1 MKQCLLGGGLA
12 QCTGKVPTDLLVF
25 CKWDFV
31 VSSAASCGLQ
41 EGRGGRKKP
50 AWPSPG
56 AALVLEG
63 CSRMQH
69 PVKKDA
75 GGKCGDSDGCH
86 QALDPD
92 TLSGQFAAQP
102 ELLTW
107 VFKR

>member
-1 MKQCLLGGGLA
+1 M
-12 QCTGKVPTDLLVF
+12 GKAPTDMLVF

-41 EGRGGRKKP
+41 EGRGGRNKP

-69 PVKKDA
+69 TVKKDA
-75 GGKCGDSDGCH
+75 GGKCGDSLMGVTKLWIQTH
-86 QALDPD
+86 QVVNL
-92 TLSGQFAAQP
+92 QP
-102 ELLTW
+102 SLNFSPGSLRDKEANQ
-107 VFKR
+107 